1 MPLPLRA
8 TAKLIISDPGSS
20 IAVVRNAAS
29 THHRLV
35 ECDLSERDD
44 PTMLVAGI
52 DTQLGDQPL
61 NLVVVLSD

>member
-8 TAKLIISDPGSS
+8 TANSIGSDPASS
-20 IAVVRNAAS
+20 IAVARNAVA
-29 THHRLV
+29 TDHRLV
-35 ECDLSERDD
+35 ECDLSEWDD
-44 PTMLVAGI
+44 PTVLVAGI